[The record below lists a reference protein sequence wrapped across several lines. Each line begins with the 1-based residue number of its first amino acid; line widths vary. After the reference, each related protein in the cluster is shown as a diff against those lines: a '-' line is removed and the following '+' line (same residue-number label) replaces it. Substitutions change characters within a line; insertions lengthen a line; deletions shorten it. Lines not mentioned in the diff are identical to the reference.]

1 MPPDSGA
8 VEVRKSA
15 TSNVWYNATL
25 VDASEKGVRVSFEG
39 QVWPTQQFSFD
50 CVRRPPPAHQTQGF
64 DPQVDSAVEVL
75 HPATEEAPSGWQ
87 LGRVTDIKNKCFYFV
102 TFEAT
107 QRSAGERSPP
117 PRIVELGSLRKASA
131 TTSIEAKEMTR
142 RQVPVD
148 KILHEWIRSEDFA
161 GCLQDVQLKS
171 GLLAVSCSHATDPA
185 AKGQPKI
192 SLLGDAHAVDL
203 GEKLLRDVHFKHQA
217 LMQHFNEQREKM
229 LAHLRELQEQWNTQK
244 KECFAVETQFVGRII
259 GKEGSN
265 IKRIREEY
273 DVEIWVPKE
282 SHSEETWITV
292 TGKTAEAAR
301 KAREEM
307 EFMTVKI
314 EVEPGQ
320 VGFFIGKQYGN
331 LREISEKCELAY
343 ARFDDKTS
351 SIELCGLSNQVEA
364 AKMMIMVHRD
374 YLPVY
379 KDMGQERDDIQAQFA
394 ELDEQDFKGKGKK
407 SKGKDRKGEQA
418 SKAPSESKGPGKGK
432 DKEENKGKGKDTGN
446 SKGADNDKG
455 KAGKDKDKGKGAKAE
470 RDLDTRH
477 DDDVVDKGKG
487 KAKGRGKREADDDT
501 DVFTADK
508 GGKAPNE
515 VGKGKAAAKGKAQ
528 PAAEQE
534 SKGRGKGTW
543 RARQG

>member
-1 MPPDSGA
+1 MCARARAHWRVMSTGLRPCHG
-8 VEVRKSA
+8 VSA
-15 TSNVWYNATL
+15 S
-25 VDASEKGVRVSFEG
+25 
-39 QVWPTQQFSFD
+39 
-50 CVRRPPPAHQTQGF
+50 RRPPSAHQAQGF

-107 QRSAGERSPP
+107 QRSAGEKSPP

-131 TTSIEAKEMTR
+131 TTSIDAKELTR

-148 KILHEWIRSEDFA
+148 KILHEWVRSEDFA

-171 GLLAVSCSHATDPA
+171 GLLAVSCNHATDPV

-192 SLLGDAHAVDL
+192 SLLGDVHAVDL
-203 GEKLLRDVHFKHQA
+203 GEKLLRDIHFKQQT

-229 LAHLRELQEQWNTQK
+229 LAHLRELQEEWNTQK
-244 KECFAVETQFVGRII
+244 KECFPVQTQFVGRII

-265 IKRIREEY
+265 IKRIRDEH

-282 SHSEETWITV
+282 SHSDETWITV

-320 VGFFIGKQYGN
+320 VGFFVGKQYGN
-331 LREISEKCELAY
+331 LREISDKCELAY
-343 ARFDDKTS
+343 ARFDDKTT
-351 SIELCGLSNQVEA
+351 SIELCGLSHQVEA

-407 SKGKDRKGEQA
+407 SKGKEKKGEQ
-418 SKAPSESKGPGKGK
+418 SLNRPSESKGAGKGK
-432 DKEENKGKGKDTGN
+432 DKEENKGKGKDTGK
-446 SKGADNDKG
+446 SKGEDIDKG
-455 KAGKDKDKGKGAKAE
+455 KAGKDKEKGKGGKAD
-470 RDLDTRH
+470 RDLDIGREG
-477 DDDVVDKGKG
+477 DVPDKGKG
-487 KAKGRGKREADDDT
+487 KAKGRGKRESDEDT
-501 DVFTADK
+501 EAFTADK
-508 GGKAPNE
+508 DGEASNE
-515 VGKGKAAAKGKAQ
+515 VGKGKAAAKGKPAA
-528 PAAEQE
+528 AAEQE
-534 SKGRGKGTW
+534 PKGRGKVTW
-543 RARQG
+543 RARQS